1 MYNSGNSSK
10 NVTGASIVDG
20 TVETVDIADD
30 AVTAD
35 KLSNSVNTDIG
46 TGVSASTTAGD
57 ALPKAGGTMTGTIAG
72 FTSTGI
78 DDNATSTAIT
88 IDASENVNIVSK
100 MSVAAFGNTA
110 RAAEFNG
117 GSVLFDGAGPV
128 DLIVGDG
135 AVAYMSLQTT
145 NDATAMKIRN
155 FSGAV
160 DLVTVTRATG
170 NTTIETGNLVIGTSG
185 KGIDFSATSDGSG
198 TMTSE
203 VLDDYEEGTWIPT
216 ITFET
221 PGDLSVAYHANTNA
235 TYTKVGRLVTISFY
249 VRTTTFSHST
259 ASGDLRILGI
269 PFTPR
274 TYTGMKSEGGT
285 TYYGLNKSGFTQ
297 ATVLVNSAS
306 SVITMSAV
314 GIAGSSIST
323 VNANDAPGVGG
334 RVDIS
339 GVISYE
345 TDS

>member
-1 MYNSGNSSK
+1 MADKKISEL
-10 NVTGASIVDG
+10 TELTTPDG
-20 TVETVDIADD
+20 TEELV
-30 AVTAD
+30 
-35 KLSNSVNTDIG
+35 VNDS
-46 TGVSASTTAGD
+46 GVSKKVQID
-57 ALPKAGGTMTGTIAG
+57 NLLAGGTISN

-88 IDASENVNIVSK
+88 IDASENTAFAGDIALTSASSSVIRQTSASSGDIVHYFDLTGSD
-100 MSVAAFGNTA
+100 SSWAIGLDNSEADGFNFAYGATGSPSLTA
-110 RAAEFNG
+110 GKVLGISTG
-117 GSVLFDGAGPV
+117 GD
-128 DLIVGDG
+128 
-135 AVAYMSLQTT
+135 
-145 NDATAMKIRN
+145 
-155 FSGAV
+155 
-160 DLVTVTRATG
+160 VTVS
-170 NTTIETGNLVIGTSG
+170 TGNLVIGTSG

-203 VLDDYEEGTWIPT
+203 VLDDYEEGVWTPT
-216 ITFET
+216 ITFAT

-259 ASGDLRILGI
+259 ASGDLSILGI

-306 SVITMSAV
+306 SIITMSAV

>member
-1 MYNSGNSSK
+1 MSTIVTRSGKGVPLTATDHDN
-10 NVTGASIVDG
+10 NVNNLNTDKVESLSDLGITATATELNYVDG
-20 TVETVDIADD
+20 VTSDIQTQIDGKQATIADD
-30 AVTAD
+30 GLSGD
-35 KLSNSVNTDIG
+35 KID
-46 TGVSASTTAGD
+46 
-57 ALPKAGGTMTGTIAG
+57 GGTISN

-88 IDASENVNIVSK
+88 ISPGEKTTLKCQAGDANWGVEAYHPTSTAARYIAKFQSNVGGTQVDK
-100 MSVAAFGNTA
+100 VTVDCTGNAT
-110 RAAEFNG
+110 
-117 GSVLFDGAGPV
+117 LIAG
-128 DLIVGDG
+128 DLI
-135 AVAYMSLQTT
+135 
-145 NDATAMKIRN
+145 
-155 FSGAV
+155 
-160 DLVTVTRATG
+160 
-170 NTTIETGNLVIGTSG
+170 IGTSG
-185 KGIDFSATSDGSG
+185 KGIDFSADGNAAGS
-198 TMTSE
+198 TSE
-203 VLDDYEEGTWIPT
+203 VLDDYEEGTFTPT

-259 ASGDLRILGI
+259 ASGNLRILGT

-297 ATVLVNSAS
+297 ATVLVNSGS

>member
-1 MYNSGNSSK
+1 MSDKKISELTALTAPDGAEELVINDGGTSK
-10 NVTGASIVDG
+10 KITIDNLYAGSNNLNVTGSVAVSDGSTSAPSISFS
-20 TVETVDIADD
+20 ADTNTGFYRAGSD
-30 AVTAD
+30 QLQCQTGGSRVWKAE
-35 KLSNSVNTDIG
+35 SNQDLRVYN
-46 TGVSASTTAGD
+46 
-57 ALPKAGGTMTGTIAG
+57 
-72 FTSTGI
+72 
-78 DDNATSTAIT
+78 
-88 IDASENVNIVSK
+88 NIV
-100 MSVAAFGNTA
+100 
-110 RAAEFNG
+110 FN
-117 GSVLFDGAGPV
+117 
-128 DLIVGDG
+128 
-135 AVAYMSLQTT
+135 
-145 NDATAMKIRN
+145 
-155 FSGAV
+155 
-160 DLVTVTRATG
+160 
-170 NTTIETGNLVIGTSG
+170 TSG
-185 KGIDFSATSDGSG
+185 DGIDFSATSDGSG